1 MWTDKAVASTPISR
15 IVRETEKAWLISFG
29 TVSVNSNE
37 EITFW
42 FPKSQTEVYET
53 KSYLFI
59 VCPVW
64 LANKTFRHIAP
75 YATVKVYNNLQDCVS
90 VLASL

>member
-1 MWTDKAVASTPISR
+1 MWTDKTVAATPVSR

-29 TVSVNSNE
+29 TVSVNSDAE
-37 EITFW
+37 HTYW

-53 KSYLFI
+53 STYLFL

-64 LANKTFRHIAP
+64 LAKKTFCHIAP
-75 YATVKVYNNLQDCVS
+75 YGMVGYYNNLQDFE
-90 VLASL
+90 ASI